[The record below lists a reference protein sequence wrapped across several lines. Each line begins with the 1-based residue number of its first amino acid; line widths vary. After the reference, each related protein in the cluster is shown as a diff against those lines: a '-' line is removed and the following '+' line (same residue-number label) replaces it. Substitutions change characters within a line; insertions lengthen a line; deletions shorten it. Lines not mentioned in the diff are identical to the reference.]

1 MELTD
6 DIFLI
11 VGLVVVALI
20 VIGFVGFLIA
30 VYNSL
35 IRMKNNIQKSWAN
48 IDVLLK
54 QRSDE
59 LPKLIDTVKA
69 YMKYEEDVLTK
80 ITLARTKFLDAQS
93 VKEKA
98 ESDNM
103 IADALKSLFAVSE
116 NYPELRSSENF
127 QQLQSRISGLEN
139 ELSDRREFYNDSVNE
154 YNIKIKSLPD
164 LIIARIL
171 GYTTPYDMFE
181 VDEEDKK
188 DVEINFDK

>member
-1 MELTD
+1 
-6 DIFLI
+6 
-11 VGLVVVALI
+11 
-20 VIGFVGFLIA
+20 
-30 VYNSL
+30 
-35 IRMKNNIQKSWAN
+35 
-48 IDVLLK
+48 
-54 QRSDE
+54 
-59 LPKLIDTVKA
+59 
-69 YMKYEEDVLTK
+69 MKYEEDVLTK

-154 YNIKIKSLPD
+154 YNIKIKSFPD
-164 LIIARIL
+164 LIIARML
-171 GYTTPYDMFE
+171 GYTTPHDMFE

>member
-1 MELTD
+1 LELTD

>member
-1 MELTD
+1 
-6 DIFLI
+6 
-11 VGLVVVALI
+11 
-20 VIGFVGFLIA
+20 
-30 VYNSL
+30 
-35 IRMKNNIQKSWAN
+35 
-48 IDVLLK
+48 
-54 QRSDE
+54 
-59 LPKLIDTVKA
+59 
-69 YMKYEEDVLTK
+69 MKYEEDVLTK